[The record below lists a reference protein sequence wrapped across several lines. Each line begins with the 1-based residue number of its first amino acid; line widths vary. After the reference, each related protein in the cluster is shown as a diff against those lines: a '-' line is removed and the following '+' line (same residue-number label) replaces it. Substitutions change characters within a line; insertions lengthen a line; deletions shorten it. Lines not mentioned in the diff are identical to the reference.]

1 MMLLRVPDN
10 AGYMIAAY
18 GIVGVV
24 LLGYAL
30 RLLKRVGD
38 ITAHRAGGTPAR
50 R

>member
-10 AGYMIAAY
+10 GSFMVAAY
-18 GIVGVV
+18 AVVGVV

-30 RLLKRVGD
+30 RLIARVS
-38 ITAHRAGGTPAR
+38 TARRAAGTPAR